1 MSTRLAGALC
11 AVYSVFLLITA
22 IASMLYLH
30 VASALL
36 VVLGVSLCIPLVARI
51 APAVARRR
59 RGWVVL
65 AAVPA
70 VLLFLCVLG
79 VAGHLACEAAMAGPQ
94 GQLAGL
100 FFKSLQ
106 AASDKGVSTLS
117 VSGGV
122 SANRRLR
129 GAFTEACATEGL
141 QVFFPPLALCGDNA
155 AMIAAAGHAR
165 LTRGESSGLD
175 LDAIPNAPVDL

>member
-11 AVYSVFLLITA
+11 AVYSVFLLIAA

-94 GQLAGL
+94 GQLAGPYVEGGC
-100 FFKSLQ
+100 
-106 AASDKGVSTLS
+106 AGLS
-117 VSGGV
+117 GRACGSETVQYVELAPG
-122 SANRRLR
+122 RRLTGVASPGH
-129 GAFTEACATEGL
+129 GALGYQAQGAGPAPAPGVGPC
-141 QVFFPPLALCGDNA
+141 PALHMWVELRDEVQG
-155 AMIAAAGHAR
+155 G
-165 LTRGESSGLD
+165 
-175 LDAIPNAPVDL
+175 